1 MHQENKV
8 SNPHGK
14 ENQWQQQQILIEI
27 VVLLQMHDN
36 AALEKRLSE
45 SIKTKD
51 NVMSKGNT
59 TMEFQ

>member
-1 MHQENKV
+1 
-8 SNPHGK
+8 
-14 ENQWQQQQILIEI
+14 
-27 VVLLQMHDN
+27 MHDN